1 MANFNSKK
9 ILLTDTFEDEKIIE
23 VKEKS
28 TKKKSKIEESIDD
41 NLDSPTIEFII
52 EKNENDE
59 KQIRLNF
66 EFQLENSKEIIKLD
80 LEISKNT
87 YLELADELL
96 K

>member
-1 MANFNSKK
+1 MVKNNYKK
-9 ILLTDTFEDEKIIE
+9 LYLTDTFQDESLKLDTKKPKKN
-23 VKEKS
+23 KEKLN
-28 TKKKSKIEESIDD
+28 KEDD
-41 NLDSPTIEFII
+41 GEPKIEFII
-52 EKNENDE
+52 EKNEDNE

-66 EFQLENSKEIIKLD
+66 EFKLNESDDIIKLD

>member
-1 MANFNSKK
+1 MVKNNCKK
-9 ILLTDTFEDEKIIE
+9 VYLTDTYEDENLILE
-23 VKEKS
+23 S
-28 TKKKSKIEESIDD
+28 NKIESTLDENKCSDD
-41 NLDSPTIEFII
+41 EPTIEFII

-66 EFQLENSKEIIKLD
+66 QFKLEESNEIIKLD